1 MPGDLWHG
9 WLRGLAYRYIVA
21 SEAGAACPSRV
32 LYVPPQLK
40 QLVIPILPVFSEAC
54 SEAFSGIATSR
65 KSDRSVDVLMFTT
78 IEIP

>member
-54 SEAFSGIATSR
+54 SGIATSR
-65 KSDRSVDVLMFTT
+65 KIDRSVDVLMFTT
-78 IEIP
+78 K